1 MEPGAFRTGF
11 FDALHGTKQNIADYG
26 ETASRMHLENLE
38 NHHDQPGNP
47 DKAGEVLVK
56 LINSGQCPQRFALG
70 SDSAR
75 EIRREYENR
84 LAELAKWEAL
94 SRESDFD

>member
-1 MEPGAFRTGF
+1 MVPGAFRTALL
-11 FDALHGTKQNIADYG
+11 DALHGTKQNIADYG
-26 ETASRMHLENLE
+26 ETAGRMHLENLE